1 MSEVKKLK
9 YFVNGKWLTS
19 KTSKYMDCYNPSTG
33 EVIAQAPACT
43 PDEVEQAIQ
52 AAKKAFVSWS
62 RVPVFKRVQI
72 LFKLRNLIEQHLD
85 ELTIICATENG
96 KVYAESEGDI
106 LKVREPVEFAAAMPN
121 WMKGESL
128 WDTSTGFDC
137 VTYREPVGVFGAIA
151 PFNFPGMIPMGW
163 MAPLCIAAGNTM
175 VLKAASMVPQ
185 TAMRLTELWQEAGL
199 PDGVLNLVT
208 CNRNEAEILLKHPD
222 VCGITFVGST
232 SVGLHIYTTAA
243 AHGKRVQALCEAKNH
258 GLVLD
263 DASLEA
269 SGRVIMNSS
278 FGCAGERC
286 MALPV
291 VVAQESIA
299 DRLVEIMV
307 GYAKELKVGP
317 AVDKTSELGPVIT
330 DSHRQSVV
338 KWIDKGIEEGAKVV
352 LDGRKKVVKGYEK
365 GFYLGPTILDH
376 VKPGMT
382 VGDEEIFGPVQ
393 CIKRVKDFEEGL
405 TLMNKS
411 RFANGAV
418 IFTSSGYYAREFL
431 RRTDGGMCGVNV
443 GIPVPTAVFPFA
455 GHKNSFFGDLH
466 ILGEDGIKFFTET
479 KTITTKWFSVEQAK
493 KAEKVYNFE
502 AALGGQS

>member
-1 MSEVKKLK
+1 MSDVKRLK
-9 YFVNGKWLTS
+9 YFVNGKWIES
-19 KTSKYMDCYNPSTG
+19 KTTKYMDCYNPSTG
-33 EVIAQAPACT
+33 EVIAQAPCCT
-43 PDEVEQAIQ
+43 SDEVEQAIQ
-52 AAKKAFVSWS
+52 SAKKAFASWS
-62 RVPVFKRVQI
+62 MVPVFKRVQV
-72 LFKLRNLIEQHLD
+72 LFKLRNLIEQNLT
-85 ELTIICATENG
+85 ELTTICATEQG
-96 KVYAESEGDI
+96 KVWSEAEGDI

-128 WDTSTGFDC
+128 WDTSTGYDC
-137 VTYREPVGVFGAIA
+137 ISYREPVGVFTGIV
-151 PFNFPGMIPMGW
+151 PFNFPGMIPFGW

-175 VLKAASMVPQ
+175 VIKAASMVPQ

-208 CNRNEAEILLKHPD
+208 CSRNEAEIFLRHPD
-222 VCGITFVGST
+222 VNGITFVGST

-243 AHGKRVQALCEAKNH
+243 ANGKRVQALCEAKNH
-258 GLVLD
+258 GLVLE
-263 DASLEA
+263 DAQIEA
-269 SGRVIMNSS
+269 SARVIMNSS

-299 DRLVEIMV
+299 DKLVETMV
-307 GYAKELKVGP
+307 RFAKELKVGSS
-317 AVDKTSELGPVIT
+317 VDKTSEMGPVV
-330 DSHRQSVV
+330 SEAHRQGVL
-338 KWIDKGIEEGAKVV
+338 KWIDKGLQEGAKMV
-352 LDGRKKVVKGYEK
+352 LDGRGIKVKGFEK
-365 GFYLGPTILDH
+365 GFFIGPTIMDH

-393 CIKRVKDFEEGL
+393 LIKRVKTFEEGL
-405 TLMNKS
+405 DIMNKS

-418 IFTSSGYYAREFL
+418 IFTDSGYYAREFL
-431 RRTDGGMCGVNV
+431 RRTHGGMCGVNV

-479 KTITTKWFSVEQAK
+479 KTCTTKWFSAAQAK